1 MFKLNMRSLKLF
13 RLILLAPLLLNVAN
27 IQLEASYKTLVSYQK
42 FKKRQVLQRD
52 TAKVITEIVE
62 DIEKGNF
69 EQARRTAEY
78 LLSKNLRSYDRSVVL
93 HYLGYLAFNDENFES
108 AIDYYDAILNE
119 PGVTLSIR
127 NAAFATLIQL
137 ELAFENIEGAEY
149 RVENELSIQGPTK
162 ELCQVIQA
170 LNERFSSR
178 IFFQSP
184 CA

>member
-1 MFKLNMRSLKLF
+1 M
-13 RLILLAPLLLNVAN
+13 
-27 IQLEASYKTLVSYQK
+27 
-42 FKKRQVLQRD
+42 
-52 TAKVITEIVE
+52 
-62 DIEKGNF
+62 
-69 EQARRTAEY
+69 
-78 LLSKNLRSYDRSVVL
+78 L